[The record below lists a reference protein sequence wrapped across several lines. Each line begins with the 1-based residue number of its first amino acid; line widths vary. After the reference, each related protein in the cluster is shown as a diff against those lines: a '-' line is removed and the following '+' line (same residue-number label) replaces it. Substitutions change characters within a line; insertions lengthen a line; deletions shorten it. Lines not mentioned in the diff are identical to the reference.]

1 MDEIFS
7 IKELSKYLKIDTA
20 TAYRLTSSGKIPAFK
35 VGRQWRFKKDD
46 IDRWIQ
52 EKNIYSRKTG
62 RIIS

>member
-20 TAYRLTSSGKIPAFK
+20 TTYRLVSSGKIPAFK

-46 IDRWIQ
+46 IDKWIQ